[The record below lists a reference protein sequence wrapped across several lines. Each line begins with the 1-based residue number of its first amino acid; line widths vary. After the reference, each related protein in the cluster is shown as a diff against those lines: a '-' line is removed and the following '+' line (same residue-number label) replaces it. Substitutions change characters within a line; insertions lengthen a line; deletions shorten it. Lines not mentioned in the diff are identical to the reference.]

1 MIFKSHHHLHP
12 LFQSLSGVVVG
23 GNDGKYILD
32 IFEILK
38 MLIHKI
44 KQWLQ
49 LTIFLE
55 HIIMTKSLHNDHQ
68 FDIKKW
74 TFRECFIWQNMNHC
88 YLHLLHY

>member
-44 KQWLQ
+44 KQ
-49 LTIFLE
+49 
-55 HIIMTKSLHNDHQ
+55 
-68 FDIKKW
+68 
-74 TFRECFIWQNMNHC
+74 
-88 YLHLLHY
+88 